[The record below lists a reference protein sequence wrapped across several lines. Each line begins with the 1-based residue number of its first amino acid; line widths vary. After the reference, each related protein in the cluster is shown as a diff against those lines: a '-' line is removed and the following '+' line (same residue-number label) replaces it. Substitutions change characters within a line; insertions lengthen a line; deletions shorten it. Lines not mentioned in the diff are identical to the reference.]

1 MKAKEMTE
9 AQATS
14 YYNRLYNTALK
25 SVDRSVRTN
34 VNVAREL
41 YASTLAPYAEEYRK
55 KGYNIFELDNA
66 KNKVELNTLFEK
78 TRNLAFEKTALQM
91 DAFYEKFKD
100 SPNLRKIFNDYRD
113 GKMTRHDF
121 NQSIKEWK
129 QLSIKYMISGSK

>member
-1 MKAKEMTE
+1 MKHNKINYRQKSIAEIMKSKAMTE
-9 AQATS
+9 TQATS

-66 KNKVELNTLFEK
+66 KNKVELK
-78 TRNLAFEKTALQM
+78 TFSDKQNLGEFLISRLKLQ
-91 DAFYEKFKD
+91 
-100 SPNLRKIFNDYRD
+100 
-113 GKMTRHDF
+113 
-121 NQSIKEWK
+121 
-129 QLSIKYMISGSK
+129 